1 MGEIEK
7 TQAADELAEI
17 GARNPGIHPDVI
29 AVYVDALMLYREASE
44 NIARNG
50 AVTGHPKT
58 GAAIINPY
66 LPIRDMAAKTIS
78 RFHKDNP
85 NVESGKVNATTVGD
99 GDDGDMRALM
109 REIDKP
115 EKKRKKHKEL

>member
-7 TQAADELAEI
+7 PLTVGELVD
-17 GARNPGIHPDVI
+17 RNPTIHRHVI
-29 AVYVDALMLYREASE
+29 TVFVDALTLYREASE
-44 NIARNG
+44 NILKNG

-66 LPIRDMAAKTIS
+66 LPIRDMASKTIC

-85 NVESGKVNATTVGD
+85 HFDSGEAKSSVVRD
-99 GDDGDMRALM
+99 GFDSDMVALM

-115 EKKRKKHKEL
+115 EKMRKLRM